1 MDQPDYQLLDYQDKL
16 TLEESNSGIVP
27 IGATYQEAKKIM
39 QARLFK
45 KLEKSFSDEVEEWL
59 KIMEK
64 GTAQTYKSAMN
75 TLYYIG
81 LIDPFMSLGTFS
93 TMNHEEMIDKIK
105 KTNNPWKEETR
116 QLKAASL
123 ISFLKYLA
131 RKYPGAFRRVEICET
146 GISKTFYKTTEK
158 CKTPAMT
165 RKQWEEFLYE
175 LSKINHRDY
184 LIAALTLQGA
194 KRISEVLTL
203 QIGQVYFDDAR
214 IHFVQSKTMGLMKYT
229 VITYPRR
236 IMDLLAEHI
245 GERKEGRVFNTST
258 GNQVSLIQVSITF
271 SKAGKRAEIPF
282 PIHPHVLRTSAV
294 TYLKEQGYTSD
305 DIMKITGHSTTAM
318 VNFYDK
324 SDMAKNPTKEI
335 SLV

>member
-16 TLEESNSGIVP
+16 TLEESNSGIIP

-39 QARLFK
+39 QARLLK

-165 RKQWEEFLYE
+165 RKQWENFLYE

-194 KRISEVLTL
+194 KRISEVLSL
-203 QIGQVYFDDAR
+203 QISQINFETCE
-214 IHFVQSKTMGLMKYT
+214 IHFVQSKTMGLKKYT
-229 VITYPRR
+229 VITYPKR
-236 IMDLLAEHI
+236 IMDLLIEYI
-245 GERKEGRVFNTST
+245 GNRKGLVFLTS
-258 GNQVSLIQVSITF
+258 NQNPVSIIQVSITF

-282 PIHPHVLRTSAV
+282 PIHPHVLRASAV

-324 SDMAKNPTKEI
+324 SDMSKNPTQEI

>member
-1 MDQPDYQLLDYQDKL
+1 MDQPEYQLLDYEDKL
-16 TLEESNSGIVP
+16 TLEEVNAGFFP
-27 IGATYQEAKKIM
+27 IGTSYQEVKKIM

-81 LIDPFMSLGTFS
+81 LIDPFMNLYTFS
-93 TMNHEEMIDKIK
+93 TMNYEEMVDKIK

-116 QLKAASL
+116 QLKAAAL

-131 RKYPGAFRRVEICET
+131 RKYPGAFRRVEICEN
-146 GISKTFYKTTEK
+146 GICKTFYKTTEK

-165 RKQWEEFLYE
+165 RKQWENFLYE

-184 LIAALTLQGA
+184 LIAVLTLQGA
-194 KRISEVLTL
+194 KRISEVLSL
-203 QIGQVYFDDAR
+203 QVSQINFDTCK
-214 IHFVQSKTMGLMKYT
+214 IHFVQSKTMGLKKYT
-229 VITYPRR
+229 VITYPKR
-236 IMDLLAEHI
+236 IMDLL
-245 GERKEGRVFNTST
+245 KEYICNRQGLVFLTS
-258 GNQVSLIQVSITF
+258 NQNPVSIIQVSITF

-282 PIHPHVLRTSAV
+282 LIHPHVLRASAV

-324 SDMAKNPTKEI
+324 SDMSKNPTEEI